1 MKRAYADIPE
11 GQIHYQ
17 FAGSGQPLL
26 LLHQTAFSSV
36 EYSQVMPILA
46 NHFHVVAMD
55 TIGYG
60 MSDPAP
66 YVFEIADYARTVK
79 EFMTALGIAPAHIVG
94 HHTGSSI
101 GLELATAYPDLVKKL
116 VLSGCPYYEASERKE
131 RMTKFRPLQITTD
144 GSYIL
149 DKWRLFQ
156 QYMPNA
162 GPENWHEFIITQLRA
177 GPRGEDGHYAVFRY
191 DEKERLSKLTCP
203 TLLIYGS
210 KDTFIS
216 RLEPTQALV
225 PHSQTKVIEGADAL
239 IALEKPEEFARSILD
254 FLK

>member
-1 MKRAYADIPE
+1 MKRAYVDIPE

-17 FAGSGQPLL
+17 FAGSGLPLL
-26 LLHQTAFSSV
+26 LLHQTPFSSE
-36 EYSQVMPILA
+36 EYSQVIPILA
-46 NHFHVVAMD
+46 NHFQVFAMD
-55 TIGYG
+55 TMGYG
-60 MSDPAP
+60 MSDPTP

-116 VLSGCPYYEASERKE
+116 VLSGCPYYEASEREE
-131 RMTKFRPLQITTD
+131 RMVRFRPLQITED

-156 QYMPNA
+156 QNMPNA
-162 GPENWHEFIITQLRA
+162 GPEGWHKFILAQLMA
-177 GPRGEDGHYAVFRY
+177 GPRGEEGHYAVFGY

-225 PHSQTKVIEGADAL
+225 PHCQTKVIEGGGAL
-239 IALEKPEEFARSILD
+239 IALEKPEEFAWSILD